1 MPEELGRMEKP
12 TVESFGAGRK
22 LFFVPLVFD
31 PLESQPELV
40 EKINNY
46 WDQVDTH
53 VTNLETKLGSVTK
66 IYHELVPVSGEEGAK
81 AIEELNKGSYRVVKA
96 RLDRGA
102 ELQPLEDAE
111 VLSEFMDWSR
121 CLSIGL
127 QSQAAV
133 TKVIQFYSDA
143 QKRRNEHI
151 AKQIDETL
159 KVGDI
164 GLLLMREGHQV
175 QFPTDIQVFYVAPPA
190 LDELKRWL
198 REHEIANR
206 NQS

>member
-1 MPEELGRMEKP
+1 M
-12 TVESFGAGRK
+12 
-22 LFFVPLVFD
+22 
-31 PLESQPELV
+31 
-40 EKINNY
+40 
-46 WDQVDTH
+46 
-53 VTNLETKLGSVTK
+53 
-66 IYHELVPVSGEEGAK
+66 
-81 AIEELNKGSYRVVKA
+81 VKA